1 MLVLDEPTAALDA
14 FREHR
19 LYEQVGAL
27 AGDKTVV
34 FISHRFS
41 TVRMADLIV
50 VIEDGR
56 VVEIGGHDE
65 LIARDGHYAAMF
77 NTQARRYR

>member
-1 MLVLDEPTAALDA
+1 MRSENY
-14 FREHR
+14 R

-56 VVEIGGHDE
+56 VVETGGHDE
-65 LIARDGHYAAMF
+65 LIARDGRYAAMF